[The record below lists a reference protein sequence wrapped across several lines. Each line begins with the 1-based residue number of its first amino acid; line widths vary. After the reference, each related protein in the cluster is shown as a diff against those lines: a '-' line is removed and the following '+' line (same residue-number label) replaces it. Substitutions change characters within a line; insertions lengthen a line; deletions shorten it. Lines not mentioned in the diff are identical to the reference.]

1 MVHPSFA
8 NTKTIR
14 IDCFEKVPQNNN
26 YQSLEQSVDYFNK
39 LLDYDKFKD
48 LKRDIPKIDLTNEQ
62 SNEEAAIEGNI
73 EEEAIEK
80 QEQS

>member
-8 NTKTIR
+8 NTKNII
-14 IDCFEKVPQNNN
+14 IDCFEKAPHNNN

-62 SNEEAAIEGNI
+62 SNEEAIERNI

-80 QEQS
+80 QE